1 MSLMLFHRSQGTANK
16 KKVLNL
22 KFKWNRNL
30 VTHVYFSS
38 VCDLLY
44 LRLRIKYTSY
54 CYQCLYMLSGYRT
67 NYTATETWYLGCKL
81 FSYILSLGKK
91 ILLWLGK
98 NDIIWN
104 TYQVFVCSS
113 YPLILSTV
121 HVWLFTICYL
131 KTRNLANVI
140 HGR

>member
-1 MSLMLFHRSQGTANK
+1 MKNSFIFLFFYLFFCHLKYLMSLMLFHRSQGTANK

-22 KFKWNRNL
+22 KFKWNRNV

-54 CYQCLYMLSGYRT
+54 CYQCLYLLSGYTT

-81 FSYILSLGKK
+81 FSYILSLGKRYFCGWEK
-91 ILLWLGK
+91 MIL
-98 NDIIWN
+98 
-104 TYQVFVCSS
+104 YE
-113 YPLILSTV
+113 ILTKSLSVAHT
-121 HVWLFTICYL
+121 H
-131 KTRNLANVI
+131 
-140 HGR
+140 